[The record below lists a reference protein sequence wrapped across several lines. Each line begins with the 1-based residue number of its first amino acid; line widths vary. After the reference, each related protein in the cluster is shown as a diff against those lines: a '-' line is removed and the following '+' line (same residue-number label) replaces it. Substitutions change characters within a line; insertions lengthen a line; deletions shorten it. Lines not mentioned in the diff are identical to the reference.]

1 MGSTRSS
8 SEISCSPRSRRWS
21 STACRS
27 TWKDSAREWQKPSP
41 LPAEMVGSAAE
52 REEIAANVDQILVW
66 LDRRGVKA
74 TFFTLG
80 VVAEALPDVVRRIA
94 EAGHEVGSHSQQHLR
109 LYNLDRAAARQA
121 IERSKRA
128 LEDAT
133 GQPVYGFRAP
143 DFSITRQ
150 NLELLDVV
158 RPRATPTTRRSPPS
172 RSTTCTVWQA
182 PCGSIHRLPNGLV
195 EFPPATVKVGG
206 QVVPV
211 LGGGYFRLMPLWASR
226 LAMAAYERSRPPV
239 MAYTHPY
246 ELGSRRPRLAGLS
259 PGSPVSSL
267 CEYRPIDGALRCPDG
282 PLCVRTGHRYSRRS
296 RFPGHRHPS
305 AA

>member
-1 MGSTRSS
+1 MVVHCLSIDVEGFCEGMAESF
-8 SEISCSPRSRRWS
+8 PV
-21 STACRS
+21 
-27 TWKDSAREWQKPSP
+27 
-41 LPAEMVGSAAE
+41 PAEMVGSAAE
-52 REEIAANVDQILVW
+52 RDEVAANVDQILVW

-80 VVAEALPDVVRRIA
+80 AIAEAVPDIVRRIA

-109 LYNLDRAAARQA
+109 LYSLDRAAARQA

-150 NLELLDVV
+150 NLELLDAVQTAGYTYDSSISPVSLHDVYGVAGAV
-158 RPRATPTTRRSPPS
+158 RT
-172 RSTTCTVWQA
+172 
-182 PCGSIHRLPNGLV
+182 IHRLPNGLV

-211 LGGGYFRLMPLWASR
+211 LGGGYLRLLPLWASR
-226 LAMAAYERSRPPV
+226 LAMASYERSRQPV

-246 ELGSRRPRLAGLS
+246 ELGSRRPHLTGLS
-259 PGSPVSSL
+259 PGRRFRHYVN
-267 CEYRPIDGALRCPDG
+267 IDRSMARFDALMD
-282 PLCVRTGHRYSRRS
+282 RYAFGRAIDILGQLG
-296 RFPGHRHPS
+296 F
-305 AA
+305 

>member
-1 MGSTRSS
+1 MATHCLSIDVEGFCQGMA
-8 SEISCSPRSRRWS
+8 EAFPVPRG
-21 STACRS
+21 
-27 TWKDSAREWQKPSP
+27 
-41 LPAEMVGSAAE
+41 MIGSAAE
-52 REEIAANVDQILVW
+52 REEIAANVDQILGW

-80 VVAEALPDVVRRIA
+80 IVAEALPWLVRRIA

-109 LYNLDRAAARQA
+109 LYNLDSIAAREA

-133 GQPVYGFRAP
+133 SQPIYGFRAP

-150 NLELLDVV
+150 NLALLDAV
-158 RPRATPTTRRSPPS
+158 RAAGYTYDSSISPIS
-172 RSTTCTVWQA
+172 FHDVYGVAGAARE
-182 PCGSIHRLPNGLV
+182 IHRLPNGLV
-195 EFPPATVKVGG
+195 EFPPATVKVIG

-226 LAMAAYERSRPPV
+226 LAMAAHEWGGRPV

-246 ELGSRRPRLAGLS
+246 ELGSARPRLGGLS
-259 PGSPVSSL
+259 L
-267 CEYRPIDGALRCPDG
+267 
-282 PLCVRTGHRYSRRS
+282 SRRLRHYMNIDRS
-296 RFPGHRHPS
+296 MARFDALMDRYAFGRAIDILRELGFEVTGDTRRS
-305 AA
+305 